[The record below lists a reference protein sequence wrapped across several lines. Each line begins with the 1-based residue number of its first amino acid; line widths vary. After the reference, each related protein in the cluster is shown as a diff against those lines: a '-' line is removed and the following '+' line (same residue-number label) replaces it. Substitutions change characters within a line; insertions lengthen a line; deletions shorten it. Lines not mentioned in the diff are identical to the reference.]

1 MRRDCF
7 VRQVSSFGLKKTVL
21 LILDSEP
28 VLEESIQVAG
38 KGKKKSKNSFLK
50 VSVIIKSTKG

>member
-38 KGKKKSKNSFLK
+38 KGKKNLK
-50 VSVIIKSTKG
+50 TAF